1 MTPDSEGNLFWRRP
15 QGHSREPCFPSLLG
29 FPARSRGRAQW
40 TVKGFCQR
48 SCPEKQ
54 RAFAEDDVL
63 RGRAPDEAWRST
75 GQEEDSFQMQTQ
87 ESCSQNPGVT
97 SHRCVIYKLH
107 VGNLV
112 RRSPEFAA
120 TQRPSQTQ
128 QTQFPTG
135 RAVLHPVP
143 GEFSWI
149 KINVESHGKKITKR
163 FEN

>member
-75 GQEEDSFQMQTQ
+75 GQEEDSFHMQTQ
-87 ESCSQNPGVT
+87 ESCSQNPGCDFT
-97 SHRCVIYKLH
+97 PL
-107 VGNLV
+107 NDLQTP
-112 RRSPEFAA
+112 RRKSSSKEPEFAA

-149 KINVESHGKKITKR
+149 KINVESHGKKITTR